1 MATALVDF
9 LEHKYPSEATPWDD
23 ECWGLVATAEV
34 EDAGDFYK
42 CAIYEHKVGGGHCI
56 YLGEDEYEGM
66 GAGQTCGTYSF
77 KNGVLRD
84 SDGDIIP
91 VNNVVETAANTAT
104 AAPDPAA
111 PDPTATDSAAT
122 DSADA
127 VTDNTAT
134 AAPDPAV
141 THSADAVT
149 DNTATAAPDTAATD
163 KPDETPNVGD
173 CLEVFWDEEWY
184 PCVVKQTRADPA
196 DGSPIWLC
204 HYDKEDRGIWHNLL
218 LEQTRRVTPTPERI
232 ARLTSGAIRSR
243 LRSEGV
249 RAKTSMRKTQLISLL
264 ISTLTSDIIENDHNP
279 FDSHDHTPAD
289 SNTPAESNNER
300 AKYGATHAQR
310 VSQRKRKQAD
320 LAMIRKQKSNKRKR
334 PRTGAQEKRTCTQV
348 VDGIGEYAKALY
360 TLSTRGSRRDD
371 RQHEREGYNLL
382 VFSQHEM
389 SKWDEHAHVWK
400 GGEMDMSLL
409 PRKISCCY
417 DTTGWKCV
425 NTYLN
430 GDGVVFLR
438 PPPPMKVRGCGALCR
453 RKNFKWSSEMNRW
466 LHQRTCNT
474 NMKSTPFV
482 ALALEAESKWGYSA
496 PQQEHIENRI
506 RGREKAKKDNRPP
519 PRWVASVTM

>member
-9 LEHKYPSEATPWDD
+9 LEHKYPSQATPWDD
-23 ECWGLVATAEV
+23 ECWELVATADV

-91 VNNVVETAANTAT
+91 VNNVVEAAANTAI
-104 AAPDPAA
+104 
-111 PDPTATDSAAT
+111 
-122 DSADA
+122 
-127 VTDNTAT
+127 
-134 AAPDPAV
+134 
-141 THSADAVT
+141 
-149 DNTATAAPDTAATD
+149 AAPDTAATD
-163 KPDETPNVGD
+163 SADTVTDNTVTAPDTAVTPTDNTDETPAVGD
-173 CLEVFWDEEWY
+173 CLEVFWDEKWY
-184 PCVVKQTRADPA
+184 TCVVKQTRADPA

-204 HYDKEDRGIWHNLL
+204 HYDNEDRGIWHNLL

-264 ISTLTSDIIENDHNP
+264 ITTLTSDIIENDHNP

-289 SNTPAESNNER
+289 SNSPADSNNER

-310 VSQRKRKQAD
+310 VSRRKRKQAD
-320 LAMIRKQKSNKRKR
+320 LAMIRKQKSNKRKRPRTGAPEKRKR

-400 GGEMDMSLL
+400 GREVDMSLL

-438 PPPPMKVRGCGALCR
+438 PPPPMKVRGCSALCR
-453 RKNFKWSSEMNRW
+453 RKNFKWSSEMDRW

-474 NMKSTPFV
+474 TMKSTPFV